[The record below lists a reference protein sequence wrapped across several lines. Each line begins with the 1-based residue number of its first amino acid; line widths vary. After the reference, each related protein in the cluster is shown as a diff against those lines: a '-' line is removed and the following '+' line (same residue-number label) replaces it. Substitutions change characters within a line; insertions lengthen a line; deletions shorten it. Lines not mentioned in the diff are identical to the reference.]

1 MVKKNLT
8 QENATTI
15 MVDEDELNNNQEE
28 ENQTYKDLTD
38 KLTKIRKEPGV
49 IGYIIRN
56 STSATIDL
64 AEPEKLVEYAIFS
77 SQLLDS
83 SQEISDQ
90 FELGD
95 VTNVLIEG
103 KQNKTLCM
111 NIEGNKISIFMEKDA
126 DDADIL
132 KQISP

>member
-1 MVKKNLT
+1 MVKKKQK

-15 MVDEDELNNNQEE
+15 IVDEDELSANLE
-28 ENQTYKDLTD
+28 ENETYKDLTD
-38 KLTKIRKEPGV
+38 KLAKIRKRSGV
-49 IGYIIRN
+49 VGYIIRN
-56 STSATIDL
+56 ATSAAIDL
-64 AEPEKLVEYAIFS
+64 KEPEKLVEYAIFS

-90 FELGD
+90 FKLGD
-95 VTNVLIEG
+95 ITNILIEG
-103 KQNKTLCM
+103 KQNKALCM

-126 DDADIL
+126 DDPDIL

>member
-1 MVKKNLT
+1 MVKTK
-8 QENATTI
+8 QIEENATAIT
-15 MVDEDELNNNQEE
+15 VDEDELSANTEE
-28 ENQTYKDLTD
+28 DETFKTLAD
-38 KLTKIRKEPGV
+38 KLAKIRKKPGV

-56 STSATIDL
+56 TTTANIDL
-64 AEPEKLVEYAIFS
+64 NEPEKIVEYAIFS

-95 VTNVLIEG
+95 VTSALIEG
-103 KQNKTLCM
+103 KESKALCM
-111 NIEGNKISIFMEKDA
+111 NIEGNRISIFMEKDA
-126 DDADIL
+126 DEAEIQ

>member
-38 KLTKIRKEPGV
+38 KLTQIRKEPGV